1 MIIIIKNNSIKIN
14 KEQNLYSMLE
24 ELKKKYNIL
33 EKKQKIN
40 EEKIEKNEKTI
51 FNLNKNIM
59 IMKKYIDQI
68 KIKIEKDINELK
80 EKINEQNKKNE
91 PEKINNINLNIE
103 QLNNIKLQFDEKNNI
118 IDKKID
124 ELIKDIK
131 EIKKNQNLK
140 DNATKMNEKKDIL
153 LVDNF
158 QILLKEIM
166 SKGDIDH
173 NIKERL
179 KIIIENLINSSY
191 SPKKYLTNF
200 LNGYYNKYIEKSSES
215 NIKKIDKLVEINKKI
230 CDYIDKIEKE
240 LKQKN
245 KNKANNMKII
255 ESDNKIELFRKKYN
269 IRKEEYKDEVIQ
281 NYLNFFQNDEEKV
294 YQSLKK
300 INK

>member
-1 MIIIIKNNSIKIN
+1 MEDEQNNSSKIN
-14 KEQNLYSMLE
+14 KEQNLYTMLE
-24 ELKKKYNIL
+24 ELNKKYNIL

-80 EKINEQNKKNE
+80 EKINEQNKKDE

-200 LNGYYNKYIEKSSES
+200 LNGYNNKYIEKSSES

-230 CDYIDKIEKE
+230 YDYIDKIEKE

-294 YQSLKK
+294 YQALKK
-300 INK
+300 NK

>member
-1 MIIIIKNNSIKIN
+1 MEDDKNNSIKIN

-200 LNGYYNKYIEKSSES
+200 LNGYNNKYIEKSKES
-215 NIKKIDKLVEINKKI
+215 DIKKIDKLVEINKKI
-230 CDYIDKIEKE
+230 YDYIDKIEKE

-294 YQSLKK
+294 YQALKK
-300 INK
+300 NK

>member
-1 MIIIIKNNSIKIN
+1 MEDDKNNSIKIN

-200 LNGYYNKYIEKSSES
+200 LNGYNNKYIEKSSES

-230 CDYIDKIEKE
+230 YDYIDKIEKE

-269 IRKEEYKDEVIQ
+269 IRKEEYKNEVIQ

>member
-1 MIIIIKNNSIKIN
+1 MEDDKNNSIKIN

-200 LNGYYNKYIEKSSES
+200 LNGYNNKYIEKSSES

-255 ESDNKIELFRKKYN
+255 ESDNKIELFRKNYN
-269 IRKEEYKDEVIQ
+269 IRKEEYKDELIQ

>member
-1 MIIIIKNNSIKIN
+1 MEDDKNNSIKIN

-200 LNGYYNKYIEKSSES
+200 LNGYNNKYIEKSSES
-215 NIKKIDKLVEINKKI
+215 NIKKIDKQVEINKKI

-294 YQSLKK
+294 YQALKK

>member
-1 MIIIIKNNSIKIN
+1 MEEDKNNSIKIN

-24 ELKKKYNIL
+24 ELKKKYNKL

-40 EEKIEKNEKTI
+40 AEKIEKNEKTI

-200 LNGYYNKYIEKSSES
+200 LNGYNNKYIEKSSES

-230 CDYIDKIEKE
+230 YDYIDKIEKE

-281 NYLNFFQNDEEKV
+281 NYLNFYQNDEEKV
-294 YQSLKK
+294 YQALKK

>member
-1 MIIIIKNNSIKIN
+1 MEDDKNNSIKIN

-200 LNGYYNKYIEKSSES
+200 LNGYNNKYIEKSSES

-230 CDYIDKIEKE
+230 YDYIDKIEKE

>member
-1 MIIIIKNNSIKIN
+1 M
-14 KEQNLYSMLE
+14 
-24 ELKKKYNIL
+24 
-33 EKKQKIN
+33 
-40 EEKIEKNEKTI
+40 
-51 FNLNKNIM
+51 
-59 IMKKYIDQI
+59 
-68 KIKIEKDINELK
+68 
-80 EKINEQNKKNE
+80 
-91 PEKINNINLNIE
+91 NIE

-124 ELIKDIK
+124 ELIKDMK

-200 LNGYYNKYIEKSSES
+200 LGGYYNKYIEKSSES
-215 NIKKIDKLVEINKKI
+215 NIKKTDKLVEINKKI
-230 CDYIDKIEKE
+230 YDYIDKIEKE

-294 YQSLKK
+294 YQALKK
-300 INK
+300 NK

>member
-1 MIIIIKNNSIKIN
+1 MEDDKNNSIKIN

-294 YQSLKK
+294 YQALKK
-300 INK
+300 NK